1 MKYTYCLLSLCVINC
16 YICRKRIRLY
26 QCRGGLASSMLVAKT
41 DITVSIAK
49 PVVINLFDIII
60 LII

>member
-1 MKYTYCLLSLCVINC
+1 MMNVMREIVPP
-16 YICRKRIRLY
+16 KRLDT
-26 QCRGGLASSMLVAKT
+26 ASCAPALLVAKT

-49 PVVINLFDIII
+49 PVVLNLFDFII

>member
-1 MKYTYCLLSLCVINC
+1 MMAMSAKVLPKSVEAVSCVPE
-16 YICRKRIRLY
+16 L
-26 QCRGGLASSMLVAKT
+26 LVAKT

-49 PVVINLFDIII
+49 PVVINLFDFII